1 MSDET
6 KNETGADTGAEKEIW
21 TDELLKQRRKRAAIM
36 AVALLVFV
44 GLFFWVTLVK
54 LGGNVANRPL

>member
-1 MSDET
+1 MSKKPENT
-6 KNETGADTGAEKEIW
+6 QIKPPVW
-21 TDELLKQRRKRAAIM
+21 TPELLQQRRKRAAIM

-54 LGGNVANRPL
+54 LGVNVTNRPL

>member
-1 MSDET
+1 MS
-6 KNETGADTGAEKEIW
+6 KEPENTEIQTPVW
-21 TDELLKQRRKRAAIM
+21 TPELLQQRRKRAAIM

-54 LGGNVANRPL
+54 LGVNVTNRPL

>member
-1 MSDET
+1 MS
-6 KNETGADTGAEKEIW
+6 KEPENTQFKTPVW
-21 TDELLKQRRKRAAIM
+21 TPELLQQRRKRAAIM

-54 LGGNVANRPL
+54 LGVNVTNRPL

>member
-1 MSDET
+1 MSD
-6 KNETGADTGAEKEIW
+6 KNETTTQEDAPIW
-21 TDELLKQRRKRAAIM
+21 TEDLLKQRRKRAAIM

-54 LGGNVANRPL
+54 LGANVANRPL